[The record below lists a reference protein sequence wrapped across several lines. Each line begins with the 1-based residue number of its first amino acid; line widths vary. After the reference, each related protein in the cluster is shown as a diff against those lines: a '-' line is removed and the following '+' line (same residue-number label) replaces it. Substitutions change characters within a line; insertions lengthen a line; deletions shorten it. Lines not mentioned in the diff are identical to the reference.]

1 MMGHPELGV
10 LERPVALVRSLEKQP
25 ADRYRVHGESAGTYK
40 IFEHAGSTY
49 LQINTFGS
57 EFRRDSTHPSQTIQF
72 GPEALVQLREIL
84 GREVQ
89 GAEPVQEKSG
99 RFGLLRRG

>member
-1 MMGHPELGV
+1 M
-10 LERPVALVRSLEKQP
+10 ALVRSLERQP
-25 ADRYRVHGESAGTYK
+25 TDHYRVHGKTAATYK
-40 IFEHAGSTY
+40 IFEHAGGIY

-72 GPEALVQLREIL
+72 GPEALVQLRDIL
-84 GREVQ
+84 GREVLGPQ
-89 GAEPVQEKSG
+89 PTEEKPR